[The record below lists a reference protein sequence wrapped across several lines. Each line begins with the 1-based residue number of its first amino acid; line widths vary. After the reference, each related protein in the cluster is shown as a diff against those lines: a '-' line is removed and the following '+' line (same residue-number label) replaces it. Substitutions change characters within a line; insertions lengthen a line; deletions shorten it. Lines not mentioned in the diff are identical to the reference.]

1 MDMFFTFK
9 KVLQVDSS
17 SQKFGFVMTNL
28 CIFRH
33 FYPTIL
39 TDKTLLEVTMEISD
53 IKIRKTMH
61 EGRLRAVVSITID
74 NAIAIHDIK
83 LVQGDDR
90 MFVAM
95 PSRREESGM
104 FRDIIHPI
112 SSDIREQLEKKILCA
127 YHDYMQ

>member
-1 MDMFFTFK
+1 
-9 KVLQVDSS
+9 
-17 SQKFGFVMTNL
+17 
-28 CIFRH
+28 
-33 FYPTIL
+33 
-39 TDKTLLEVTMEISD
+39 MEISD
-53 IKIRKTMH
+53 VKIRKTMH

-95 PSRREESGM
+95 PSRREESGV

-112 SSDIREQLEKKILCA
+112 SSDIRDELEEKILRA
-127 YHDYMQ
+127 YRDYIQ

>member
-1 MDMFFTFK
+1 
-9 KVLQVDSS
+9 
-17 SQKFGFVMTNL
+17 
-28 CIFRH
+28 
-33 FYPTIL
+33 
-39 TDKTLLEVTMEISD
+39 MEISD

-83 LVQGDDR
+83 LVQGDER

-95 PSRREESGM
+95 ESGI

-112 SSDIREQLEKKILCA
+112 SANVREKIEEQILDA
-127 YHDYMQ
+127 YNEYVQ

>member
-1 MDMFFTFK
+1 
-9 KVLQVDSS
+9 
-17 SQKFGFVMTNL
+17 
-28 CIFRH
+28 
-33 FYPTIL
+33 
-39 TDKTLLEVTMEISD
+39 MEISD

-83 LVQGDDR
+83 LVQGDER

-95 PSRREESGM
+95 PSRREDSGI

-112 SSDIREQLEKKILCA
+112 SSNVREEIEEKILEA
-127 YHDYMQ
+127 YQNYIQ

>member
-1 MDMFFTFK
+1 
-9 KVLQVDSS
+9 
-17 SQKFGFVMTNL
+17 
-28 CIFRH
+28 
-33 FYPTIL
+33 
-39 TDKTLLEVTMEISD
+39 MEISD

-83 LVQGDDR
+83 LVQGDER

-95 PSRREESGM
+95 PSRREDSGV

-112 SSDIREQLEKKILCA
+112 SSNVREEIEEKILNA
-127 YHDYMQ
+127 YQNYIQ

>member
-1 MDMFFTFK
+1 
-9 KVLQVDSS
+9 
-17 SQKFGFVMTNL
+17 
-28 CIFRH
+28 
-33 FYPTIL
+33 
-39 TDKTLLEVTMEISD
+39 MEISD
-53 IKIRKTMH
+53 VKIRKTMH

-95 PSRREESGM
+95 PSRREESGV

-112 SSDIREQLEKKILCA
+112 SSDIRDELEEKILRA
-127 YHDYMQ
+127 YHDYIQ

>member
-1 MDMFFTFK
+1 
-9 KVLQVDSS
+9 
-17 SQKFGFVMTNL
+17 
-28 CIFRH
+28 
-33 FYPTIL
+33 
-39 TDKTLLEVTMEISD
+39 MEISD

-83 LVQGDDR
+83 LVQGDER

-95 PSRREESGM
+95 PSRREDSGV

-112 SSDIREQLEKKILCA
+112 SSNVREQIEEKILNA
-127 YHDYMQ
+127 YNEYIQ

>member
-1 MDMFFTFK
+1 
-9 KVLQVDSS
+9 
-17 SQKFGFVMTNL
+17 
-28 CIFRH
+28 
-33 FYPTIL
+33 
-39 TDKTLLEVTMEISD
+39 MEISD

-83 LVQGDDR
+83 LVQGDER

-95 PSRREESGM
+95 PSRREDSGI

-112 SSDIREQLEKKILCA
+112 SSSVRDELEEKIVKA
-127 YHDYMQ
+127 YEDFIQ

>member
-1 MDMFFTFK
+1 
-9 KVLQVDSS
+9 
-17 SQKFGFVMTNL
+17 
-28 CIFRH
+28 
-33 FYPTIL
+33 
-39 TDKTLLEVTMEISD
+39 MEISD

-83 LVQGDDR
+83 LVQGDER

-95 PSRREESGM
+95 PSRREDSGV

-112 SSDIREQLEKKILCA
+112 SSNIREEIENKILTA
-127 YHDYMQ
+127 YNDYIQ